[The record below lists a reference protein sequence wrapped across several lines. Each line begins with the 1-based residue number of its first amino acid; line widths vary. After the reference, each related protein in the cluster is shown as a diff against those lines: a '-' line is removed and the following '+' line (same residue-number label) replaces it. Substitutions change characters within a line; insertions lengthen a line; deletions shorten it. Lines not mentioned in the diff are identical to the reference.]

1 MSGRGESVFA
11 VLTPP
16 GRGGIAVIRCVGP
29 GAEAALARCFRPAAR
44 GKKLSQNEGCH
55 PQTKF
60 GGAVSTSHSTPK
72 QHRLGVAPESGSFEI
87 VSKTLP
93 DAGAIL
99 YGHVVDAE
107 DRPLDEILL
116 CRTAAQEFEVNCHG
130 GPAAVEAVGG
140 RLESLGL
147 ARVDADR
154 LLEVEGIAPVE
165 REARRALRRATTPL
179 AARILLDQLNGAMAR
194 AVTEIEAGLAATGK
208 GVRSLKSL
216 GLLTPSAAIDVLLEH
231 WNTCGRFLARPPRV
245 AIAGLPNSGKST
257 LLNRLVGADRVITSP
272 VPGTTRDTVEVEAAL
287 PALSTQGGP
296 ASGGGGPAW
305 GGAGLPVVLVDT
317 AGLRAACGEVEREGV
332 ARARAELA
340 QADLVVYLLDT
351 AAGRRPEDD
360 AALGALGER
369 ALAVWNKADAVE
381 AARPDETGRRP
392 RHGSWP
398 CQGGTLRISALT
410 GEGVEALA
418 AAILARLGYAP
429 AAPGEAVPFTAEQ
442 AKALKAA
449 RKALAAGRAADAARA
464 VAALLG

>member
-1 MSGRGESVFA
+1 MSGLGESVFA

-44 GKKLSQNEGCH
+44 GK
-55 PQTKF
+55 
-60 GGAVSTSHSTPK
+60 A
-72 QHRLGVAPESGSFEI
+72 
-87 VSKTLP
+87 LP

-99 YGHVVDAE
+99 YGHIIDAE

-147 ARVDADR
+147 ARADADR

-165 REARRALRRATTPL
+165 RDARRALRRATTPL
-179 AARILLDQLNGAMAR
+179 AARILLDQLNGALAAALGRARGAIESRRAGNGMA
-194 AVTEIEAGLAATGK
+194 AIEA
-208 GVRSLKSL
+208 
-216 GLLTPSAAIDVLLEH
+216 LLER
-231 WNTCGRFLARPPRV
+231 WRGCGRFLARPPRIAV
-245 AIAGLPNSGKST
+245 AGLPNSGKST

-287 PALSTQGGP
+287 AE
-296 ASGGGGPAW
+296 
-305 GGAGLPVVLVDT
+305 LPVVLVDT
-317 AGLRAACGEVEREGV
+317 AGLRAACSEVEREGV

-369 ALAVWNKADAVE
+369 AMAVWNKSDLAPAPAGSDA
-381 AARPDETGRRP
+381 
-392 RHGSWP
+392 
-398 CQGGTLRISALT
+398 LRISATT
-410 GEGVEALA
+410 GEGVERLA

-429 AAPGEAVPFTAEQ
+429 TAPSKAVPFTTEQ
-442 AKALKAA
+442 AKALEAA
-449 RKALAAGRAADAARA
+449 RKALAAGQAADAARA

>member
-1 MSGRGESVFA
+1 MSGLGESVFA

-16 GRGGIAVIRCVGP
+16 GRGGIAVIRCVGT
-29 GAEAALARCFRPAAR
+29 GTEAALARCFRPAAR
-44 GKKLSQNEGCH
+44 GKKPSQNEGCH

-60 GGAVSTSHSTPK
+60 GGAVSASHSTPK
-72 QHRLGVAPESGSFEI
+72 RHRLGVAPECGSFEI

-93 DAGAIL
+93 DVGAIL
-99 YGHVVDAE
+99 YGHVVDA
-107 DRPLDEILL
+107 DNRPLDEILL

-147 ARVDADR
+147 ARADADR
-154 LLEVEGIAPVE
+154 LLEVEGIGWIE
-165 REARRALRRATTPL
+165 RDARRALRRATTPL
-179 AARILLDQLNGAMAR
+179 AARILLDQLNGALAR
-194 AVTEIEAGLAATGK
+194 AVTEIETGLAATGK
-208 GVRSLKSL
+208 GVRSLQSL
-216 GLLTPSAAIDVLLEH
+216 GLLTSSAAIDVLLEH

-287 PALSTQGGP
+287 
-296 ASGGGGPAW
+296 
-305 GGAGLPVVLVDT
+305 AGVPMVLVDT

-340 QADLVVYLLDT
+340 QANLVVYLLDT

-360 AALGALGER
+360 AALAALGER
-369 ALAVWNKADAVE
+369 ALSVWNKADVLE
-381 AARPDETGRRP
+381 RARPDETGR
-392 RHGSWP
+392 
-398 CQGGTLRISALT
+398 GTLRISALT
-410 GEGVEALA
+410 GKGVEELS

-442 AKALKAA
+442 AKALEAA
-449 RKALAAGRAADAARA
+449 KKALAAGRAADAAQAVAAQA

>member
-1 MSGRGESVFA
+1 MSGLGESVFA

-44 GKKLSQNEGCH
+44 GK
-55 PQTKF
+55 
-60 GGAVSTSHSTPK
+60 A
-72 QHRLGVAPESGSFEI
+72 
-87 VSKTLP
+87 LP

-130 GPAAVEAVGG
+130 GPAAVEAVCG

-147 ARVDADR
+147 GRVQADR
-154 LLEVEGIAPVE
+154 LLEVEGIALVE
-165 REARRALRRATTPL
+165 RDARRALREATTPL
-179 AARILLDQLNGAMAR
+179 AARILLDQLNGA
-194 AVTEIEAGLAATGK
+194 LAAA
-208 GVRSLKSL
+208 L
-216 GLLTPSAAIDVLLEH
+216 GRARGAIESRRAGDGMAAIDTLLER
-231 WNTCGRFLARPPRV
+231 WRGCGRFLARPPRI

-287 PALSTQGGP
+287 
-296 ASGGGGPAW
+296 
-305 GGAGLPVVLVDT
+305 AGLPVVLVDT
-317 AGLRAACGEVEREGV
+317 AGLREACGEVEREGV

-351 AAGRRPEDD
+351 AAGRRPEDN
-360 AALGALGER
+360 AALRALGER
-369 ALAVWNKADAVE
+369 ALAVWNKCDLVPAPAGSDA
-381 AARPDETGRRP
+381 
-392 RHGSWP
+392 
-398 CQGGTLRISALT
+398 LRISATT

-429 AAPGEAVPFTAEQ
+429 TAPGEAVPFTAEQ
-442 AKALKAA
+442 AKALEAA
-449 RKALAAGRAADAARA
+449 KQALASGRAADAARA
-464 VAALLG
+464 VAALLD